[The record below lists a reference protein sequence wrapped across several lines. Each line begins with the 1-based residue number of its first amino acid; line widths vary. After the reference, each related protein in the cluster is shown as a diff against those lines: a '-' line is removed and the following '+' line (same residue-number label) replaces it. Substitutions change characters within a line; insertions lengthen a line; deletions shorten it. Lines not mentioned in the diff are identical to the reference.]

1 MPSIFNE
8 KELKFKFSQSPIDE
22 FSWHKSENLSH
33 LAKSDDLVF
42 DIKLLNSGKYS
53 YPYHFHRNAEE
64 LFVILSGRV
73 MLRTLKGFK
82 ELRSGDI
89 VFFEKGHMGAHQ
101 LYNHTDDI
109 CSYLD
114 IRTKKDIDICEYPDS
129 GKVNILPFR
138 EIFLQN
144 NQVDY
149 FEGEE
154 NIEERWSNYKDNT
167 LDEI

>member
-8 KELKFKFSQSPIDE
+8 EELKFKFSQSPIDE
-22 FSWHKSENLSH
+22 FSWHKSEKLSH
-33 LAKSDDLVF
+33 LAKSNDLVF
-42 DIKLLNSGKYS
+42 DVKLLDSGKYS

-64 LFVILSGRV
+64 LFLILSGRV
-73 MLRTLKGFK
+73 MLRIPKGFK

-89 VFFEKGHMGAHQ
+89 VFFEKGPTGAHQ
-101 LYNHTDDI
+101 LYNHTDNI
-109 CSYLD
+109 CTYLD

-129 GKVNILPFR
+129 GKVNILPFS
-138 EIFLQN
+138 EIFLKQ

-154 NIEERWSNYKDNT
+154 DIKKRWSDYKDNI